1 MPEPVCPRTLRGAFR
16 TIFHDFRMISTIFND
31 FRIISTIFYDFPRF
45 SYDFYD
51 FRMIFYVVVR
61 GGSGAVRGGSGG
73 VLSEAFFIKM
83 YEFVK
88 HRMISYDFY
97 DFPRF
102 LCEFYDFQSSSY
114 DF

>member
-1 MPEPVCPRTLRGAFR
+1 
-16 TIFHDFRMISTIFND
+16 
-31 FRIISTIFYDFPRF
+31 
-45 SYDFYD
+45 
-51 FRMIFYVVVR
+51 MIFYVVVRGGSGGGSGAVRGGSGAVR

-73 VLSEAFFIKM
+73 CCLRHFSIKM